1 MMVAGAIWIWIA
13 VTAARRSGATVA
25 CGLSGS
31 TIDDRRNFGGNQ
43 GGGMAAVDIQ
53 SQEEPSA
60 QTVSAVLDAAAER
73 IAAAGVE
80 NARADAEALVADAL
94 GMKPEELSVDS
105 AGEIPPEVAERDR
118 GAGARR
124 VDREPMAYILGHAPF
139 RGLEIAVDARVLWPR
154 RETELLVEVGAE
166 LPEGARVHE
175 VGTGSGAIALA
186 LINERPD
193 LRVTASDLSPEAAE
207 AARENAERLGLELE
221 VTVGEGLPDSL
232 LGEGVD
238 LVIAN
243 LPYVTDSTIFERSP
257 EIQREPRIAVTGD
270 CGEDGLG
277 VIRGLIEET
286 PSGWRLAL
294 EHDTHHGPAMREL
307 LRDAT
312 TLQDYEGDER
322 VTVGFAP

>member
-1 MMVAGAIWIWIA
+1 
-13 VTAARRSGATVA
+13 
-25 CGLSGS
+25 
-31 TIDDRRNFGGNQ
+31 
-43 GGGMAAVDIQ
+43 MAPVDTQ
-53 SQEEPSA
+53 SQEGPSA
-60 QTVSAVLDAAAER
+60 KTVSATLDAAAER

-80 NARADAEALVADAL
+80 DARADAEVLVADAMGL
-94 GMKPEELSVDS
+94 KPAELSVES
-105 AGEIPPEVAERDR
+105 ADVVEAEVAEAIEERVR
-118 GAGARR
+118 RR
-124 VDREPMAYILGHAPF
+124 VEREPMAYILGRAPF
-139 RGLEIAVDARVLWPR
+139 RGLEIAVDERVLWPR
-154 RETELLVEVGAE
+154 RETELLVEVGVE
-166 LPEGARVHE
+166 LAQGARVHE

-186 LINERPD
+186 LMAERPD
-193 LRVTASDLSPEAAE
+193 LRVTASDLSPEAVA
-207 AARENAERLGLELE
+207 AARENAERLGLDLE
-221 VTVGEGLPDSL
+221 VTVGVGLPDSL
-232 LGEGVD
+232 EGVD

-277 VIRGLIEET
+277 VIRGLIAET
-286 PSGWRLAL
+286 PSGWRLAM

>member
-1 MMVAGAIWIWIA
+1 
-13 VTAARRSGATVA
+13 
-25 CGLSGS
+25 
-31 TIDDRRNFGGNQ
+31 
-43 GGGMAAVDIQ
+43 MAAIDIQ
-53 SQEEPSA
+53 NQDGPSA
-60 QTVSAVLDAAAER
+60 RTVSAVLDAAAER

-94 GMKPEELSVDS
+94 GVKPQELSVES
-105 AGEIPPEVAERDR
+105 AGEVPADVAAAIEERV
-118 GAGARR
+118 GRR
-124 VDREPMAYILGHAPF
+124 VEREPMAYILGRAPF
-139 RGLEIAVDARVLWPR
+139 RKLEIGVDERVLWPR

-186 LINERPD
+186 LLSERPD
-193 LRVTASDLSPEAAE
+193 LRISASDLSPEAVE
-207 AARENAERLGLELE
+207 AARENAERLGLELD
-221 VTVGEGLPDSL
+221 VSVATGLPGDL
-232 LGEGVD
+232 EDVD

-277 VIRGLIEET
+277 VIRGLIAET
-286 PSGWRLAL
+286 PSGWKLAM